1 MFNISLCISVRIDE
15 AKLLELKEKKCQSQQ
30 SKWLYTSS
38 FKIQYSLIFK
48 HPTRANFLCCCMY
61 VYSGLKISVSDASDK
76 MSGVFGLGSDIF
88 KMMSA
93 GALDLDMVNVAK

>member
-1 MFNISLCISVRIDE
+1 MKQNYLNLKKKNASLNKVSG
-15 AKLLELKEKKCQSQQ
+15 
-30 SKWLYTSS
+30 YT
-38 FKIQYSLIFK
+38 QYSLIFK

-61 VYSGLKISVSDASDK
+61 MYSGLKISVSDACDK

-93 GALDLDMVNVAK
+93 GGPWI